1 MAASNRT
8 EHDSGATLQSGYG
21 AAQAEEW
28 SRELEGR
35 PASEIIRW
43 AVDRFGEGL
52 VIGSSFGKDSLVIMD
67 LARQLRPDIPVLF
80 LETGYHFPETL
91 QFRDQLRNESHINIV
106 DVLPDRTVAE
116 QDAEFGA
123 ELFGRAPDQC
133 CQMRKVE
140 PLHRALAGR
149 RAWMTGVRRS
159 QHPQRAATPVVEWQ
173 EIGESGKGVF
183 KVNPLVAWPLTEVDA
198 YLEAHHLPHH
208 PMWAKGYPSVGCAP
222 CTAHSTLADGERSG
236 RWKGQGKIECGIHV
250 VGVRRS
256 VVPGAEA
263 TPPER
268 A

>member
-106 DVLPDRTVAE
+106 DVLPDRT
-116 QDAEFGA
+116 
-123 ELFGRAPDQC
+123 
-133 CQMRKVE
+133 
-140 PLHRALAGR
+140 
-149 RAWMTGVRRS
+149 
-159 QHPQRAATPVVEWQ
+159 
-173 EIGESGKGVF
+173 
-183 KVNPLVAWPLTEVDA
+183 
-198 YLEAHHLPHH
+198 
-208 PMWAKGYPSVGCAP
+208 
-222 CTAHSTLADGERSG
+222 
-236 RWKGQGKIECGIHV
+236 
-250 VGVRRS
+250 
-256 VVPGAEA
+256 
-263 TPPER
+263 
-268 A
+268 